1 MLTGNQGSDT
11 SRVVITSTLFYCL
24 HNPDTLKLLEA
35 EVRAAFDNVEDVCI
49 GERLDSCCY
58 LRACIDE
65 SMRLSPPLGA
75 IMPRQ
80 VLPGGL
86 HVDGHFFP
94 EGAELGTPV
103 YALHHQEQYYSDAF
117 TFKPAR
123 WLVGPPGTATEES
136 VSSSRSAFCPFGI
149 GPRSCAGKALAYTE
163 MSILLARMIFLF
175 ELRLSQSSRPEEGTS
190 SWANGRK
197 RKNEF
202 HVFDSIVALHN
213 GPMVEFKRRG

>member
-1 MLTGNQGSDT
+1 MVTGNKGSDT
-11 SRVVITSTLFYCL
+11 SRVAVTSTLFYCL
-24 HNPDTLKLLEA
+24 HNPDTLMLLQA
-35 EVRAAFDNVEDVCI
+35 EVRAAFDDVEEICI
-49 GERLDSCCY
+49 GARLESCCY

-80 VLPGGL
+80 ALPGGL
-86 HVDGHFFP
+86 HVDGNFFP
-94 EGAELGTPV
+94 EGTEMGTPV
-103 YALHHQEQYYSDAF
+103 YALHHQEHYYPDAF

-123 WLVGPPGTATEES
+123 WRVGPSGATPAEDI
-136 VSSSRSAFCPFGI
+136 SSSQSAFCPFSI

-175 ELRLSQSSRPEEGTS
+175 DLRLSRNSRPEEGRS
-190 SWANGRK
+190 IWANGRK
-197 RKNEF
+197 QKKEF
-202 HVFDSIVALHN
+202 HIFDSIVALHN